1 MATTLLRRALSTVT
15 DRRTLWVCY
24 ADTGTVR
31 RRLASLAQQVRRALD
46 DEYLP
51 QLVLPRGERVRHGF
65 WFMRFE
71 SEEAARAARAALR
84 DRTFETE
91 CGTLRG
97 ALAMA
102 TGTRGGD
109 VRAALRLDGA
119 PTAASEAWVAERCAE
134 HGALERVEI
143 PRLHCNWDP
152 GWAFATFTSEE
163 AAEAARVALDG
174 APSRE
179 AGCNLLVRH
188 RTQRPLRDAVPI
200 DGRRARTPP
209 RSPAGG
215 SASAPSAAPERTL
228 WVSYADEATV
238 RRRLTAVAQQV
249 RALLTAGGGDCERL
263 VLPRGERV
271 RHGFWFMRFGSE
283 AEVDAARASL
293 DGQPFV
299 SECGT
304 LRGTLALHAGTRAGD
319 VRAMVRTAA
328 RNFRRA
334 IFGAQFSARN
344 SAQLFRVPPANPIS
358 GAPRRVGRGRGGG
371 VGSGEV
377 RRARRDRARRCAAAR
392 VQLGPGVG
400 VRHVRERGGGRG
412 GARLARRHAGTRRR
426 LQSLRRVRGDSRGGG
441 RRGGRRG
448 GGGRLAL

>member
-152 GWAFATFTSEE
+152 GWAFATFESEE
-163 AAEAARVALDG
+163 AAEAARVALD
-174 APSRE
+174 
-179 AGCNLLVRH
+179 L
-188 RTQRPLRDAVPI
+188 
-200 DGRRARTPP
+200 
-209 RSPAGG
+209 
-215 SASAPSAAPERTL
+215 
-228 WVSYADEATV
+228 
-238 RRRLTAVAQQV
+238 
-249 RALLTAGGGDCERL
+249 
-263 VLPRGERV
+263 
-271 RHGFWFMRFGSE
+271 
-283 AEVDAARASL
+283 SL
-293 DGQPFV
+293 I
-299 SECGT
+299 
-304 LRGTLALHAGTRAGD
+304 H
-319 VRAMVRTAA
+319 
-328 RNFRRA
+328 
-334 IFGAQFSARN
+334 I
-344 SAQLFRVPPANPIS
+344 
-358 GAPRRVGRGRGGG
+358 
-371 VGSGEV
+371 
-377 RRARRDRARRCAAAR
+377 
-392 VQLGPGVG
+392 
-400 VRHVRERGGGRG
+400 
-412 GARLARRHAGTRRR
+412 
-426 LQSLRRVRGDSRGGG
+426 
-441 RRGGRRG
+441 
-448 GGGRLAL
+448 

>member
-152 GWAFATFTSEE
+152 GWAFATFASEE

-179 AGCNLLVRH
+179 AGCNLVVRH

-209 RSPAGG
+209 RLPAGG
-215 SASAPSAAPERTL
+215 SAAAPSAAPERTL

-319 VRAMVRTAA
+319 VRAMVRAAA

-334 IFGAQFSARN
+334 TFGAQFGAFFLSAARR
-344 SAQLFRVPPANPIS
+344 LS
-358 GAPRRVGRGRGGG
+358 GAPRR
-371 VGSGEV
+371 
-377 RRARRDRARRCAAAR
+377 
-392 VQLGPGVG
+392 L
-400 VRHVRERGGGRG
+400 
-412 GARLARRHAGTRRR
+412 
-426 LQSLRRVRGDSRGGG
+426 
-441 RRGGRRG
+441 
-448 GGGRLAL
+448 